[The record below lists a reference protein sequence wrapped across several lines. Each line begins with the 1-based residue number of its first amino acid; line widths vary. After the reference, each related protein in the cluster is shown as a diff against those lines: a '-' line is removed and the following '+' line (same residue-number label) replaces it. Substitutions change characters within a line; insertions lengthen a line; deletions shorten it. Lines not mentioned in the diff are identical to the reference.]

1 MATVSSAAQS
11 KSLSST
17 ITVTGVYSYDILVG
31 YDRTSNTATG
41 SLSFSVS
48 GIPAG
53 SSINSCT
60 LYFTYDGITTYG
72 GVGKV
77 NSIEYTSGS
86 YSQNLGAVTSVT
98 VNFSYKSSA
107 NDGGTSTNP
116 KSSVTQTVDWTNV
129 YITVDYTP
137 PTAATVS
144 NVRLDA
150 STSNIY
156 KGAGASATLSW
167 DAANGM
173 NNAISS
179 YSIYYRD
186 NGGAWAAYVTGVTAK
201 SYTVAAHGTAGS
213 NRQFYVVAI
222 APYGNSGNVTS
233 PVVYSYSA
241 VSTPSGVGIS
251 PNSVFPGNSVTLSWT
266 ASSGGVGTSVTGYQV
281 LENGAVKT
289 TVTGT
294 SHTFSAPAQGSYTYK
309 VVAVA
314 SVSGY
319 NSAQSAGAALT
330 VSPPASSF
338 VLDKSTVAM
347 DGAATTKAT
356 ISPVN
361 SAYNHDVTFA
371 LDATRTSTANVAAGS
386 TTRTF
391 TVPLAWCAGVTT
403 STSATATCTVVTKN
417 GSTVVGQTS
426 LTFTVTVPASVVPTV
441 ALTVAAVD
449 GFNGLYL
456 KGRSKCQLTA
466 AGAGVQGS
474 TIVSRSLSG
483 GGYSGSVSP
492 YTTGV
497 LNTVGSIAMSAF
509 VTDSRSRQSATSTQN
524 ITVLDY
530 GSPVISA
537 VTAFRSDSAGN
548 ALDSGEYIAVKA
560 SLTVSTVTGNSGTA
574 TVRKRV
580 AGGTWET
587 AVAITHN
594 TTKILSGALV
604 ANAYEVEITLTDTV
618 GTVTTYSTTVK
629 PSSFMFDFRMDR
641 AGIGRLADPST
652 AKTLVIPDDWK
663 TNITLLSY
671 PVGAIY
677 LSTVSTSPATLFGG
691 TWSAIAAGTFL
702 NAYGTGYA
710 AGGTGGAA
718 THSHTTPSHTHTTPN
733 HAHTTPA
740 VALTAAQLAAHGH
753 RQQAPGWN
761 YSELPAVGKPVSG
774 ASGGSLDGYP
784 MLSGAYAST
793 GFGAVN
799 TQNAGSGSTHA
810 HGNTGNAAPTTN
822 GASPSTNSSSSL
834 PPYLTVY
841 MWKRTA

>member
-11 KSLSST
+11 KTLSST
-17 ITVTGVYSYDILVG
+17 ITVTGVYSYGTLVG
-31 YDRTSNTATG
+31 YDRSSNTATG

-60 LYFTYDGITTYG
+60 LYFTYDGITSYG

-86 YSQNLGAVTSVT
+86 YSQNLGAVTSAT
-98 VNFSYKSSA
+98 VNFSYKSNA

-116 KSSVTQTVDWTNV
+116 KSNVTQTVDWTNV
-129 YITVDYTP
+129 YITVTYTP

-150 STSNIY
+150 SSSNLY
-156 KGAGASATLSW
+156 KGAGANATLSW
-167 DAANGM
+167 DAANGT

-179 YSIYYRD
+179 YSIYYSD
-186 NGGAWAAYVTGVTAK
+186 NGGAWAAYATGVTAK
-201 SYTVAAHGTAGS
+201 SYTIAAHGTAGS

-251 PNSVFPGNSVTLSWT
+251 PASVFPGASVTLSWT

-281 LENGAVKT
+281 LENGAVKM

-294 SHTFSAPAQGSYTYK
+294 SYTFSAPAQGSYIYK
-309 VVAVA
+309 AVAVA

-319 NSAQSAGAALT
+319 NSAQSAGVTLT
-330 VSPPASSF
+330 VSPPASAF

-347 DGAATTKAT
+347 DGAATIKAT
-356 ISPVN
+356 ITPVN
-361 SAYNHDVTFA
+361 PAYNHDVTFA

-386 TTRTF
+386 TIRTF

-426 LTFTVTVPASVVPTV
+426 LTFTVTVPASVIPTV
-441 ALTVAAVD
+441 SLTVAAVN

-456 KGRSKCQLTA
+456 KGRSKCQMTA

-483 GGYSGSVSP
+483 GGYSGSASP
-492 YTTGV
+492 FTTGV
-497 LNTVGSIAMSAF
+497 LNTVGNIVMSAF
-509 VTDSRSRQSATSTQN
+509 VKDSRSRQSATSTQN
-524 ITVLDY
+524 ITVLNYD
-530 GSPVISA
+530 SPVIST
-537 VTAFRSDSAGN
+537 VTVFRSDSAGN

-560 SLTVSTVTGNSGTA
+560 SLTVSAVTGNSGTA

-580 AGGTWET
+580 SGGTWET

-594 TTKILSGALV
+594 TTKILSGALG

-618 GTVTTYSTTVK
+618 GTVTTYSSTVK

-641 AGIGRLADPST
+641 AGIGRLSDPST
-652 AKTLVIPDDWK
+652 AKTLMIPSDWK
-663 TNITLLSY
+663 TNISLLSY

-677 LSTVSTSPATLFGG
+677 ISTVSTSPATLFGG
-691 TWSAIAAGTFL
+691 TWSAIGAGTFL
-702 NAYGTGYA
+702 VAAGTGYA
-710 AGGTGGAA
+710 VGATGGA
-718 THSHTTPSHTHTTPN
+718 TSHTHTTPN

-740 VALTAAQLAAHGH
+740 VALTAAQLAAHSH
-753 RQQAPGWN
+753 RQQAPGYN

-784 MLSGAYAST
+784 MLSGSYASS

-799 TQNAGSGSTHA
+799 TQNTGSGSTHA

-822 GASPSTNSSSSL
+822 SSSNL
-834 PPYLTVY
+834 PPYYAVY
-841 MWKRTA
+841 MWRRTA